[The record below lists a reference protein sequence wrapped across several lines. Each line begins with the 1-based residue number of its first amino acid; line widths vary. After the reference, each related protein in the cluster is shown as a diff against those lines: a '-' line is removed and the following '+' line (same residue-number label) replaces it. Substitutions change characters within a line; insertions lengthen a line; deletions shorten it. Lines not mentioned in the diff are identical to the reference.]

1 MPVMHRRAAQRLE
14 DRSARFPRNRANRDR
29 RVRRAE
35 RRCARLGNRLS
46 ERFRQDSQAIDVAQL
61 TLICRHTER
70 GITLGVLDTFV
81 AFTRGKLHIRHL
93 HIVLIIQPRL
103 HAKLWPGPLRH
114 HPDRLKRRFCRLL
127 ELWQLDS
134 FGCQSKRLNS
144 LAPRMVGIGQTHAHI
159 HHTIGRTCR
168 NNKSLACR
176 AQGGPRLVRAEHRV
190 LLIPNKLAAAMAP
203 EVHNRRPAA

>member
-1 MPVMHRRAAQRLE
+1 MV
-14 DRSARFPRNRANRDR
+14 S
-29 RVRRAE
+29 
-35 RRCARLGNRLS
+35 
-46 ERFRQDSQAIDVAQL
+46 
-61 TLICRHTER
+61 RHTKR
-70 GITLGVLDTFV
+70 GIALGVFDTFV
-81 AFTRGKLHIRHL
+81 AFLRGKLNIRDFN
-93 HIVLIIQPRL
+93 IVLIIQPRL
-103 HAKLWPGPLRH
+103 HAKLRPRPLRH

-134 FGCQSKRLNS
+134 FGCQPKRLNS